1 MFSKGIARKGT
12 LLCLLH
18 LAPLDRER
26 LRKPLRFV
34 LVLGGD
40 FLLRVSL
47 TKVVVTFG
55 HVRGVVTF
63 SEEWLIRSFVRGS
76 SLISHIALSSA

>member
-1 MFSKGIARKGT
+1 MFSNGIERKGT
-12 LLCLLH
+12 LLCLLR
-18 LAPLDRER
+18 LALLDRER

-47 TKVVVTFG
+47 TKVVVTLG
-55 HVRGVVTF
+55 YIGGVDTF
-63 SEEWLIRSFVRGS
+63 SEGRLIHSFVRGS
-76 SLISHIALSSA
+76 SLISRIALSSA

>member
-1 MFSKGIARKGT
+1 MFSNGIERKGT

-18 LAPLDRER
+18 LALLDQER

-47 TKVVVTFG
+47 TRVVVTYG
-55 HVRGVVTF
+55 YIRGVVTF
-63 SEEWLIRSFVRGS
+63 SGERLIRSFMRGS
-76 SLISHIALSSA
+76 SLISRIALSSA

>member
-1 MFSKGIARKGT
+1 MFSNGIERKGT
-12 LLCLLH
+12 LLCLLR
-18 LAPLDRER
+18 LALLDRER

-47 TKVVVTFG
+47 MKVVVTFG
-55 HVRGVVTF
+55 YIGGVDTF
-63 SEEWLIRSFVRGS
+63 SEEWLIHSCMRDS
-76 SLISHIALSSA
+76 SLVSRIALSSA

>member
-1 MFSKGIARKGT
+1 MFSNGIARKGT
-12 LLCLLH
+12 LLCLLR
-18 LAPLDRER
+18 LALLDRER

-55 HVRGVVTF
+55 RVRGVVTF
-63 SEEWLIRSFVRGS
+63 SEERLIHSLVRGS
-76 SLISHIALSSA
+76 SLISRIALSSA

>member
-1 MFSKGIARKGT
+1 MFSNGIERKGT
-12 LLCLLH
+12 LLCLLR
-18 LAPLDRER
+18 LALLDRER
-26 LRKPLRFV
+26 LHKPLRFV

-55 HVRGVVTF
+55 YIRGVVTF
-63 SEEWLIRSFVRGS
+63 SEEQLIRSFMRGS
-76 SLISHIALSSA
+76 SLISCIALSSA

>member
-1 MFSKGIARKGT
+1 MPRIQSRYT
-12 LLCLLH
+12 L
-18 LAPLDRER
+18 LDRER
-26 LRKPLRFV
+26 LRKPLWFV

-55 HVRGVVTF
+55 YIRGVVTF
-63 SEEWLIRSFVRGS
+63 SEERLIRSFMRGS
-76 SLISHIALSSA
+76 PLTSRIALSSA